1 MDKLPNADVV
11 YWTSESSRMKA
22 ELERHRL
29 LLHQAAAKLASF
41 NALDSLRAEHH
52 ALHNKVAALQAAV
65 ANRSSHQHS
74 TDHDVEMSERDS
86 NRYLRMRYLFWFL
99 S

>member
-29 LLHQAAAKLASF
+29 LLHQAAAKLASL
-41 NALDSLRAEHH
+41 NALDSLKAEHH
-52 ALHNKVAALQAAV
+52 ALHNKA
-65 ANRSSHQHS
+65 
-74 TDHDVEMSERDS
+74 
-86 NRYLRMRYLFWFL
+86 
-99 S
+99 